1 MRPDNSVRINSSLV
15 ICNRQT
21 RYFQHFSENRLKRAY
36 CLESF
41 FFFVRT
47 SSLVKYTIVSVK
59 TVYATI
65 IKNKSTKKDIFFVS
79 N

>member
-1 MRPDNSVRINSSLV
+1 MQQADKIFFN
-15 ICNRQT
+15 T
-21 RYFQHFSENRLKRAY
+21 FQKTDLKRAY